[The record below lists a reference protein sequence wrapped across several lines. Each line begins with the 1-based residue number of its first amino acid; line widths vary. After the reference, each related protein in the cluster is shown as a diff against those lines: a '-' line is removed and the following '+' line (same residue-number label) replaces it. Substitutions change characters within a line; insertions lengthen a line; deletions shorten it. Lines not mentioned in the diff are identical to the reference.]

1 MGIGHHRFIKA
12 TRVAVRGDESREVV
26 AGYCGPGGYLRI
38 VQRSCQSMKTPVIE
52 RFTSVL
58 CGPRVPVVRDPDLLM
73 DICSKIGLAS

>member
-1 MGIGHHRFIKA
+1 
-12 TRVAVRGDESREVV
+12 
-26 AGYCGPGGYLRI
+26 
-38 VQRSCQSMKTPVIE
+38 MKTPLIE